1 MSDFLGMAPQLNP
14 INMDQRLSQNAV
26 NTKVIYG
33 NLRPWNALGATGG
46 LTKSSGVIKTIY
58 RWGENQTSEDNYWF
72 SWTTDVDVVRAPID
86 GDTTERTYFTGDGAP
101 KVTNNS
107 LTLPGLSIT
116 SNGQYVPSSGDGNGT
131 YPSNSYLLG
140 VPAPT
145 TAPVATVTGTAT
157 NAADVALSV
166 AYVVTYVTSIYEES
180 APSAPSNVVS
190 YKLGQTVNLTNL
202 PSAPDGNRLITLKR
216 IYRSNTGSKG
226 TAYQFVVE
234 LPVATTSY
242 SDTKDSADLG
252 ETVATWGW
260 SEPPATMQGLK
271 LLANGIGLGFSGNTL
286 YPSEPFA
293 LYAYPVAYQLSTESP
308 IVGIGVFGQSAFIGT
323 KSNPYVVTGAAP
335 ESLSMIKLE
344 AKQACVSKRSIVEM
358 NGGVVYASPDGLFL
372 VNGNGISQIT
382 AGLLSRED
390 WQKYVPSSIHAYEID
405 GRYIAFYDTGTVQGG
420 LVFDLF
426 STTPSFTKVD
436 FYATAGYSDR
446 LRDILYLKIP
456 STTTVQKWE
465 GGSSNLTFTWRS
477 KKFRAPRPM
486 CPAAARIEG
495 TGYPFTF
502 KLYADD
508 VLKFTKTVTS
518 AAAFRLPS
526 AYKAQIFEMEFSGT
540 GQINTVMLA
549 ESFEELRNV

>member
-1 MSDFLGMAPQLNP
+1 MIIRMSDFLGMAPQLNP
-14 INMDQRLSQNAV
+14 INMDQRLSQNAL
-26 NTKVIYG
+26 NTKLIYG
-33 NLRPWNALGATGG
+33 NLRSWNALSATAG

-86 GDTTERTYFTGDGAP
+86 ADTTERTYFTGDGAP
-101 KVTNNS
+101 KVTDNS
-107 LTLPGLSIT
+107 LATVGA
-116 SNGQYVPSSGDGNGT
+116 NGI
-131 YPSNSYLLG
+131 YPNNAYLLG

-145 TAPVATVTGTAT
+145 TAPTAAVSGTAT

-166 AYVVTYVTSIYEES
+166 AYVVTYVTQSYEES
-180 APSAPSNVVS
+180 APSPPSNVVS
-190 YKLGQTVNLTNL
+190 YKLGQQVNLTNI
-202 PSAPDGNRLITLKR
+202 PSTPDGNRQILYKR

-226 TAYQFVVE
+226 TAYQFVAEV
-234 LPVATTSY
+234 PVSFTTY
-242 SDTKDSADLG
+242 GDVKDSAELG

-323 KSNPYVVTGAAP
+323 KSNPYVITGAAP

-502 KLYADD
+502 KLYVDD

-518 AAAFRLPS
+518 ATAFRLPS
-526 AYKAQIFEMEFSGT
+526 AYKGQIFEMEFSGT